1 MKQHE
6 YISALQKHEITSS
19 ERELYKKTSEIGQ
32 TTKTNKQLLIGAYR
46 KHKAGLELTA
56 EESSVLFQERPELVT
71 NDMSNVAANA
81 AVSSSTYSKDKA
93 SSFPV
98 SESHNSTEGVTT
110 SDSPGTTANNGGC
123 SMEIVNSGSDDD
135 DDEEEEHISITS
147 HVPANPPPSI
157 LFWWFEW

>member
-32 TTKTNKQLLIGAYR
+32 TYR

-98 SESHNSTEGVTT
+98 SES
-110 SDSPGTTANNGGC
+110 
-123 SMEIVNSGSDDD
+123 M
-135 DDEEEEHISITS
+135 
-147 HVPANPPPSI
+147 
-157 LFWWFEW
+157 